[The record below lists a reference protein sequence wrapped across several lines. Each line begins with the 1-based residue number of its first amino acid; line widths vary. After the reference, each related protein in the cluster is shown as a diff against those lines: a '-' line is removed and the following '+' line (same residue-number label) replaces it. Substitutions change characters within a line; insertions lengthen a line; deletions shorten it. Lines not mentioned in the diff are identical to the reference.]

1 MGCSSSNKFINLNP
15 NERDYE
21 NNNYNNDEEEDE
33 NSINLYSESE
43 LNDEFNRFFNE
54 EQIQD
59 SFFNIETHD
68 LAFENL
74 KKREK
79 EILIYFFNSTKND
92 FINKFNCKFNVNN
105 IPNCSPLVEDFIKN
119 ENAEAPFQ
127 SKIEQCIEKIKKDKH
142 QYEIKYLTVM
152 LVGKSGVGKSTLI
165 NSLLKLERNK
175 AKTGTGN
182 FQTTKFKAYQ
192 SKEVPFLRLVD
203 TRGIELNVDYG
214 AEAVKRDAENYIN
227 EQYKTNNPNNFIQC
241 IWYCI
246 TGNRFEEV
254 EIQLLNS
261 LRLAYGENNIPI
273 IIVYTQAT
281 DTNTINEM
289 LNYIKEQ
296 NIKADFIQVLAERKK
311 LVNNQYLEPS
321 GLEDLVKETLK
332 KCKNALKGDMFSV
345 ITRSMS
351 EKIVD
356 ILKEQNDLDKKYII
370 KQMKFTAINNINF
383 IRNKEKFIEFVM
395 HLIGFNIII
404 FFERQEKFLNYKCK
418 QIFSNS
424 NFINNFLEPLIQQYE
439 NIAENTISQ
448 ILEKKS
454 IEFINLQVKVQKELN
469 REINFK
475 NQRNLEGFKKT
486 SKNFLLENYYYL
498 AQKSIIFFIFTYIY
512 EKITDEFVI
521 QLNNLIKQLIIKENN
536 KKIIEKCYMVK
547 YEEFSKRLYSYNYLF
562 TETNTLNTFTNNYGI

>member
-165 NSLLKLERNK
+165 NSLLKLEKNK
-175 AKTGTGN
+175 AEVGTGN
-182 FQTTKFKAYQ
+182 FQTTKLKAYQ

-261 LRLAYGENNIPI
+261 LRLAYGENKIPI

-370 KQMKFTAINNINF
+370 KQMKFTTINNINF

-469 REINFK
+469 REINFN